1 MEEKEIAKMIDK
13 LVANAKIALEQVMSM
28 NQKQVDKIVHE
39 MALAGLDNHMHLA
52 KMAVEETKRG
62 IVEDKVIKNIF
73 STEYIWHDIKRLKS
87 VGIVEQNDLEGY
99 IDIAEPIG
107 VVAGVTPVTNPTSTT
122 MFKSLICAKTRNP
135 VIFAFHPSAQMCSA
149 ESARVLRDAAVAH
162 GAPEHCV
169 QWIETPSK
177 EATAALMNHYGV
189 SLILATGGPGLVEAA
204 YSCGKP
210 ALGVGPGNVPCYINK
225 KANLPQACTD
235 LMISKTFDNGM
246 ICASEQGV
254 IVDKDIADKF
264 EKYMK
269 EHNCYFLDDEETKKL
284 VKLVIKKEQ
293 GKGISVNS
301 ACVGQNANW
310 IAEKAGI
317 QVPASTKI
325 LLAKLPEPSL
335 EYPLS
340 VETLMPVLAYFVVKD
355 ADEGIAFAKKM
366 LELGGLGHSAVIHTQ
381 DDALALRF
389 GKEMQVGRIIINSPS
404 SHGAIGGIYNMNKP
418 SLTLG
423 CGSYGRNSTTAN
435 VSSVNLINKKRI
447 TNRRTNMQWFK
458 IPPRIYFERG
468 SIQYLEKMPDITR
481 AFIVTDETM
490 QKLGYVDKLLYY
502 LRKRPTYVHSEIFAD
517 VEPDPSVETIERG
530 VAMMRNFKPDVIIAL
545 GGGSPI
551 DAAKGMW
558 LFYEQPDTNFDGLRM
573 KFLDIR
579 KRAFHFPKLGT
590 KTQFVAIPTT
600 SGTGS
605 EVTAFSVIT
614 DKKNGN
620 IKYPLADYELTP
632 DVAIID
638 SQFVD
643 TMPKSVVA
651 DTGIDVLTH
660 AIEAYVSIMASD
672 YTNGLA
678 LKAIEMVFEFLPRS
692 YKDETD
698 QLAREK
704 MHNASAIAGMAF
716 TNAFLGINH
725 SLAHKLG
732 GEFHIPHGRAN
743 GILLPHV
750 IAYNSEKPEK
760 FPSFPKYNEHVADK
774 RYAEISRYLN
784 LGGKTR
790 EEQIDRLIKA
800 VQKLMKNLGLPT
812 SIKDCGIDE
821 QEFMA
826 KVPKLAERAFED
838 QCTTANPRY
847 PFIKDLEEIYKKAF
861 QG

>member
-1 MEEKEIAKMIDK
+1 MDNINIAETIDK
-13 LVANAKIALEQVMSM
+13 LVTNALGALEQYMSM
-28 NQKQVDKIVHE
+28 TQEQVNKFTHA
-39 MALAGLDNHMHLA
+39 MALAGLDAHMKLA
-52 KMAVEETKRG
+52 KMAVEETARG
-62 IVEDKVIKNIF
+62 VMEDKVIKNIF
-73 STEYIWHDIKRLKS
+73 STEYIWHDIKKVKS
-87 VGIVEQNDLEGY
+87 VGVLEQNDHEGY

-135 VIFAFHPSAQMCSA
+135 IIFAFHPSAQKCSA
-149 ESARVLRDAAVAH
+149 ETARILRDAAVAH
-162 GAPEHCV
+162 GAPEHCI
-169 QWIETPSK
+169 QWIEIPGIET
-177 EATAALMNHYGV
+177 TAALMNHQGV
-189 SLILATGGPGLVEAA
+189 SMILATGGPSLVKAA

-210 ALGVGPGNVPCYINK
+210 ALGVGAGNVPCYINK
-225 KANLPQACTD
+225 NVNLGQACTD

-254 IVDKDIADKF
+254 IVDKEIAIKF

-269 EHNCYFLDDEETKKL
+269 DNNCYFLNDEETKKL
-284 VKLVIKKEQ
+284 TDLVIDRK
-293 GKGISVNS
+293 KGISVNA
-301 ACVGQNANW
+301 ACVGQTAEW
-310 IAEKAGI
+310 IADKAGI
-317 QVPASTKI
+317 KVPAKTKI

-335 EYPLS
+335 EHPLS
-340 VETLMPVLAYFVVKD
+340 VETLMPVLAYFIVNN
-355 ADEGIAFAKKM
+355 ADEGIAFSKKM
-366 LELGGLGHSAVIHTQ
+366 LALGGLGHSAVIHTE
-381 DDALALRF
+381 DEELALRF
-389 GKEMQVGRIIINSPS
+389 GQEMQVGRIIINSPS
-404 SHGAIGGIYNMNKP
+404 SHGAIGGIYNMNNP

-447 TNRRTNMQWFK
+447 SKRKTNMQWFK

-468 SIQYLEKMPDITR
+468 SIQYLEKMPKISR
-481 AFIVTDETM
+481 AFIVTDATM

-502 LRKRPTYVHSEIFAD
+502 LRKRKDYVHSEIFAE
-517 VEPDPSVETIERG
+517 VEPDPSVETIEKG
-530 VAMMRNFKPDVIIAL
+530 VAMMRNFQPDVIIAL

-558 LFYEQPDTNFDGLRM
+558 LFYEQPEANFEGMRM
-573 KFLDIR
+573 KFLDMR
-579 KRAFHFPKLGT
+579 KRAFHYPNLG
-590 KTQFVAIPTT
+590 KHTQFVAIPTT

-614 DKKNGN
+614 DKKKGN
-620 IKYPLADYELTP
+620 VKYPLANYELTP

-638 SQFVD
+638 PQFVD
-643 TMPKSVVA
+643 TLPKSVIA

-678 LKAIEMVFEFLPRS
+678 LKAIDMVFKYLPRS
-692 YKDETD
+692 YKDDKD
-698 QLAREK
+698 QIAREK

-750 IAYNSEKPEK
+750 IAYNAEKPEK
-760 FPSFPKYNEHVADK
+760 FPASPKYNEHIADK
-774 RYAEISRYLN
+774 RYAEISRFLN
-784 LGGKTR
+784 LGGKTTA
-790 EEQIDRLIKA
+790 EQIANLVKA
-800 VQKLMKNLGLPT
+800 VKVLMKTVALPT

-821 QEFMA
+821 AEFMK
-826 KVPKLAERAFED
+826 KVPELAERAFED

-847 PFIKDLEEIYKKAF
+847 PFVKDLEEIYKKAF
-861 QG
+861 SN